1 MYQQVFQTKYF
12 RKQSEGK
19 EEPMDC
25 ISKFSK
31 PIILERTARAKRSQ
45 WIASVN
51 FQTKYFRTHSE
62 GKEEPDWGDWF
73 MNVPRVS

>member
-1 MYQQVFQTKYF
+1 MYQQVFQTKYYF

-31 PIILERTARAKRSQ
+31 PIILERTARAKKSQ
-45 WIASVN
+45 WIASKN
-51 FQTKYFRTHSE
+51 FTNQIF
-62 GKEEPDWGDWF
+62 
-73 MNVPRVS
+73 